1 MSGFGL
7 VRLGDSGGSH
17 FRHAIEAVVEAH
29 FQAHWRHRKCKV
41 FPDLIRS
48 AHPFYVEIPV
58 EHRKQ
63 QLHLEQG

>member
-41 FPDLIRS
+41 FPDLDEN
-48 AHPFYVEIPV
+48 VN
-58 EHRKQ
+58 
-63 QLHLEQG
+63 